1 MNAGDTFI
9 PQCKPYNHLYIVL
22 SDPSQD
28 EERVVL
34 VNLTTWTVDEES
46 HCIVQKGEH
55 RFVKHKTAVR
65 YNGAKLASVSE
76 LERLTNTG
84 MLKSDRPLSPELLK
98 ESEMAPRWRLTA
110 SLKSAGKCL
119 MTRTDLAFAAR
130 FFPA

>member
-98 ESEMAPRWRLTA
+98 RVRDGAA
-110 SLKSAGKCL
+110 
-119 MTRTDLAFAAR
+119 LAADR
-130 FFPA
+130 IPEECRQVLDDQGLI